1 MPYGADVG
9 ESPEQSHMGSA
20 QYIFDE
26 FELDVA
32 AFELRRSGVR
42 VHLER
47 MPMELLIMLISR
59 RGELVSREEIAERL
73 WGSGVFIDTTT
84 AINTA
89 IRKVRQALGD
99 TVECPRYVLTVPAK
113 GYRFI
118 RSFTGG
124 SVPSLNRSP
133 VGANSSVDAQSPIQT
148 EDSEKSAAATAQQ
161 AISSVGEETD
171 VVLST
176 PTKRPWLIW
185 TAAAAILPMIMAGIA
200 YRHHSHSPPATLIAK
215 REM

>member
-1 MPYGADVG
+1 MSYGADVG
-9 ESPEQSHMGSA
+9 ESPDNPMGGA
-20 QYIFDE
+20 RYIFDE

-32 AFELRRSGVR
+32 AFELQRSGVR

-89 IRKVRQALGD
+89 IRKVRQALSD
-99 TVECPRYVLTVPAK
+99 TVESPRYVLTVPAK

-118 RSFTGG
+118 GSSSGG
-124 SVPSLNRSP
+124 SAQSLNGSP
-133 VGANSSVDAQSPIQT
+133 VGAYSSVDAQSPIQA
-148 EDSEKSAAATAQQ
+148 EDSDKSAAASTQHAL
-161 AISSVGEETD
+161 SSVGEETD
-171 VVLST
+171 VGLST
-176 PTKRPWLIW
+176 PAKRPWLIR
-185 TAAAAILPMIMAGIA
+185 TAVAAILVMIMAGIA
-200 YRHHSHSPPATLIAK
+200 YLPHSHSPPATLPA
-215 REM
+215 